1 MAARGRQVRLTPLA
15 ESDLEEIWRYTF
27 SQWSKDQADSYHRD
41 LISTIEALAC
51 GIKVGR
57 ICTVRD
63 GYWLYTA
70 GSHVIFYREAAHTL
84 DVIRIL
90 HQRMDVDRQL

>member
-1 MAARGRQVRLTPLA
+1 MAAKGRQVRLTPLA
-15 ESDLEEIWRYTF
+15 ESDLEEIWHYTF
-27 SQWSKDQADSYHRD
+27 SQWSMDQADSYHRD

-51 GIKVGR
+51 GTKVGR

-63 GYWLYTA
+63 GYWRYAA
-70 GSHVIFYREAAHTL
+70 GSHVIFYREAAQTL

-90 HQRMDVDRQL
+90 HQRMDVERHL